1 MCGVCSRIYNL
12 CSYKRVSSA
21 SRSTVYVQNLI
32 CRHNTVVI
40 PGYDILYVKIV
51 DLNTLT
57 RLEYLIGVFNYNVTE
72 TARNMQN
79 QRIYI
84 LSQRPVALIDIEMGT
99 RSLVS
104 STKRTTHPI
113 FFHSEKTVIPLTCF
127 MICICPSYSDVC
139 EKQSLYM

>member
-1 MCGVCSRIYNL
+1 MCRACSRIYNL

-21 SRSTVYVQNLI
+21 SRSTVTVQNLI

-40 PGYDILYVKIV
+40 PGYDILYVKII

-79 QRIYI
+79 QRICI
-84 LSQRPVALIDIEMGT
+84 LSQRPVALIGIEVCT

-104 STKRTTHPI
+104 STKHITDLILNP
-113 FFHSEKTVIPLTCF
+113 
-127 MICICPSYSDVC
+127 
-139 EKQSLYM
+139 